1 MSNEGIQ
8 IGFSN
13 CEVKIDRMFD
23 IHDNQSVQIYANGM
37 DGAANGMDG
46 TTGGKASESTDSE
59 LSNPIIAELM
69 PIFMNRAD
77 EALAFIRAID
87 GAKPTL
93 VTEHVNLL
101 LRQGKVTRAGC
112 KGDLWGILN
121 RFGLYRP
128 GVKNWNMQV
137 NA

>member
-13 CEVKIDRMFD
+13 CDVKIDRMFD

-37 DGAANGMDG
+37 DGAA
-46 TTGGKASESTDSE
+46 GGKTSVSTDCTDDAPDSQ
-59 LSNPIIAELM
+59 IIAELM

-77 EALAFIRAID
+77 EARAFLQAID

-121 RFGLYRP
+121 RFGLYKPNVR
-128 GVKNWNMQV
+128 NWNMQV
-137 NA
+137 NT